1 MNRVIAC
8 RMMFVTLSADHF
20 RTNEKLWDP
29 IKAKASFVWVEKSVL
44 RNVPLRVQME
54 IDIFF

>member
-8 RMMFVTLSADHF
+8 RMMFVTLSADRF
-20 RTNEKLWDP
+20 RTNEKLSDP

-44 RNVPLRVQME
+44 RNVPLRVKME
-54 IDIFF
+54 NRHFF